1 MKATR
6 TNQKG
11 QAEKT
16 ASRLAQYVKSP
27 HRSNTELV
35 EGLRGKILESE
46 LLRLNHNVHIPLNNV
61 SNSGRTLCKRSQ
73 TNNSVCATFP
83 PNKTEDPDRSP
94 SRHKIIPTHHIFQ
107 KCAVHSISFLIHTA
121 YIVSVSFQP
130 HKLHRPAAQFS
141 IDFYPTQIRPRQ
153 PPSDSRRTT
162 LDLSLYNLPQ
172 FRPIITDNPQF
183 SNQF

>member
-1 MKATR
+1 
-6 TNQKG
+6 
-11 QAEKT
+11 
-16 ASRLAQYVKSP
+16 
-27 HRSNTELV
+27 
-35 EGLRGKILESE
+35 
-46 LLRLNHNVHIPLNNV
+46 
-61 SNSGRTLCKRSQ
+61 
-73 TNNSVCATFP
+73 
-83 PNKTEDPDRSP
+83 
-94 SRHKIIPTHHIFQ
+94 
-107 KCAVHSISFLIHTA
+107 LIHTA